1 MREGEEDVL
10 THVSFSERHWRQIRP
25 TNPLERLNREIRR
38 RTEVVGIFPNAAAAL
53 RLIGMLLVE
62 QNDEWSVG
70 RRYSQSRIDGHPEA
84 PSSGRHGRAQSVGFV
99 DTTRTG
105 YGQ

>member
-1 MREGEEDVL
+1 VREGEEDVL
-10 THVSFSERHWRQIRP
+10 THVSFSERNWRQIRP

-62 QNDEWSVG
+62 QNDEWAVG
-70 RRYSQSRIDGHPEA
+70 RRYFSLESMATLKPKAQAAMEGHS
-84 PSSGRHGRAQSVGFV
+84 PSGS
-99 DTTRTG
+99 
-105 YGQ
+105 